1 MKKTRAKLWR
11 VLSGISVALLALLVG
26 CTWIGTT
33 YSTWLDGQLGTT
45 SLTLASDSD
54 EKTYY
59 YESSYSSLEEMLED
73 KEALLAE
80 ISAEGSVLLKNESS
94 ALPISSTAKVTLL
107 GYGSYDP
114 VYGGTIGSTTTEG
127 GTATITTLQAALE
140 EVGIEVNPTMVD
152 FYANNPATRFHA
164 SYMFG
169 TKYDSL
175 MDALIGEVSTS
186 VMVSAGVADDETTL
200 SDAAIGE
207 YSDAAIVVITRA
219 SSEAAEYNINS
230 VTTDDGDSYD
240 SPLDLSTYEKQ
251 VIDLAV
257 NSFDTVIVL
266 INSDSAMGID
276 YLKQTDGV
284 DAVLW
289 VGLPGA
295 YGFEGVADVLTGESN
310 PSGHLVDT
318 YAVHPASA
326 PANANMGL
334 YTWANA
340 STNGGSEMTSSDY
353 GKSDWYVVENEGI
366 YVGYKYY
373 ETRYAD
379 AVAGDAEALN
389 NANATEY
396 VKTYSDYDATA
407 NWDYNDQVSYSFGY
421 GLSYTTFTQTLDS
434 LTIDA
439 ASGTGAAVVTVTN
452 TGDVAGKSTV
462 QLYVQCPYTRG
473 GTEKSAVQL
482 VDFGKTDTLEPGAS
496 ATVELTFTLETF
508 ASYNT
513 DAEQW
518 ELDDGEY
525 YFAVG
530 NGAHEALNS
539 ILLSQGVSEDEL
551 SISTDSENATVE
563 AVQAVELGD
572 VSAYL
577 AIVNENVENRF
588 EQADY
593 TTYDDSFQYISRA
606 DWSQGWETVG
616 TEDGTG
622 EDAVSYTSEMEYGLF
637 AQLYTI
643 TANDKTDDMT
653 FDWDVDTGLTIM
665 DFIGVGLDETITKDG
680 VTYTYDDLVNTMSLY
695 EACYTLENE
704 YQNLDAINSI
714 ELGEVVT
721 NDGPAGFAYD
731 QVPGY
736 AYNWQSYESDEPT
749 YVSADDE
756 NAETSMSVYNT
767 EPVVASTWNKELVY
781 AEGEMMGEDSLWADE
796 NLIIGPGSNLHR
808 SAYNS
813 RNHEYYSEDSV
824 LTGLMTAALCEGCY
838 TRGLMTQVKHFAFNH
853 QEVNRAGTATF
864 FNEQAGRENEL
875 RCFQYAFE
883 NNLTQSVMTAF
894 NRVGVEY
901 AGACEG
907 LLIGVLRDEW
917 GFEGSVVTDM
927 VNGAMYMN
935 WLDSFA
941 CGLSGTLGTNAYEA
955 TSLGASTSAAN
966 QALIV
971 TDAYLQQQIHDAIKY
986 TVYQVANSNY
996 MNGMDSTSRW
1006 ETVTQWWKAA
1016 LYGGIALFAVLTL
1029 AFLALYLLA
1038 LTKER
1043 SGTEKKRTLGFWLL
1057 AVSTVLMIVA
1067 AVLYPNT
1074 AFSADY
1080 APLQSVET
1088 ILIATAVLGAVTMGA
1103 TFVTSS
1109 KYLDVLPVV
1118 LSGLSML
1125 GLAFSFYPMITPI
1138 AYVISGL
1145 NTYAE
1150 ISAWVNAAIVM
1161 GAGVLCCIVSLFCKL
1176 TTRKDA
1182 AVS

>member
-1 MKKTRAKLWR
+1 MKKRHTKLWR
-11 VLSGISVALLALLVG
+11 VLSGICVTLLAVLVG
-26 CTWIGTT
+26 VTSIGTT
-33 YSTWLDGQLGTT
+33 YATWLDGQLGTT
-45 SLTLASDSD
+45 SLTLTSDSD

-59 YESSYSSLEEMLED
+59 YESSYSSLEEMLEA
-73 KEALLAE
+73 KEELLAE
-80 ISAEGSVLLKNESS
+80 ISAEGSVLLKNESN
-94 ALPISSTAKVTLL
+94 ALPISSSAKVTLL

-114 VYGGTIGSTTTEG
+114 VYGGTIGSSTTEG

-140 EVGIEVNPTMVD
+140 EAGIEVNPTMVD
-152 FYANNPATRFHA
+152 FYANNPGFRFHA

-175 MDALIGEVSTS
+175 MDALIGEVSPS

-200 SDAAIGE
+200 SDATIGE

-219 SSEAAEYNINS
+219 ASEAAEYNINS
-230 VTTDDGDSYD
+230 ATTDDGDSYD

-276 YLKQTDGV
+276 YLKQTEGV

-295 YGFEGVADVLTGESN
+295 YGFEGVVDVLTGESN
-310 PSGHLVDT
+310 PSGHLADT

-340 STNGGSEMTSSDY
+340 STNGGSELTSGDY
-353 GKSDWYVVENEGI
+353 GKADWYVVENEGI

-407 NWDYNDQVSYSFGY
+407 DWDYNDQASYSFGY

-439 ASGTGAAVVTVTN
+439 ENGTGTAVVTVTN
-452 TGDVAGKSTV
+452 TGDVAGKSAV
-462 QLYVQCPYTRG
+462 ELYVQCPYTKG

-482 VDFGKTDTLEPGAS
+482 VDFGKTDILEPGTS
-496 ATVELTFTLETF
+496 TTVELSFTLEIF

-513 DAEQW
+513 TSEQW
-518 ELDDGEY
+518 ELDAGNY

-539 ILLSQGVSEDEL
+539 ILLSQGVSEDQL
-551 SISTDSENATVE
+551 SISTDSENASIE
-563 AVQAVELGD
+563 AVQVTDLGD

-577 AIVNENVENRF
+577 STVNENVENRF

-593 TTYDDSFQYISRA
+593 STYDESFQYISRA
-606 DWSQGWETVG
+606 NWSQGWETVG

-622 EDAVSYTSEMEYGLF
+622 EGAVSYTEEMEYGLF
-637 AQLYTI
+637 AELYTI

-653 FDWDVDTGLTIM
+653 YDWDVDTGLTIM
-665 DFIGVGLDETITKDG
+665 DFIGVALDATITKDG

-695 EACYTLENE
+695 EACYMLENE
-704 YQNLDAINSI
+704 YQNLDSVASI
-714 ELGEVVT
+714 EMGEVVT

-736 AYNWQSYESDEPT
+736 AYNWQVYETDEPT
-749 YVSADDE
+749 YVSEDDE
-756 NAETSMSVYNT
+756 NAETSMAVYNT
-767 EPVVASTWNKELVY
+767 EPVVASTWNKELVT

-808 SAYNS
+808 SPYNS

-824 LTGLMTAALCEGCY
+824 LTSLMTASLCEGCY
-838 TRGLMTQVKHFAFNH
+838 TKGLMTQVKHFAFNH
-853 QEVNRAGTATF
+853 QEINRAGTATF
-864 FNEQAGRENEL
+864 FDEQAGRENEL
-875 RCFQYAFE
+875 RCYQYTFE
-883 NNLTQSVMTAF
+883 NNLTQSTMTAF

-935 WLDSFA
+935 WRDSFA

-955 TSLGASTSAAN
+955 TSLGASTSDAN
-966 QALIV
+966 QALIA
-971 TDAYLQQQIHDAIKY
+971 TDAYLQQQIHDAVKY

-1006 ETVTQWWKAA
+1006 ENVTQWWKAA
-1016 LYGGIALFAVLTL
+1016 MYGGIAVFAVLTV
-1029 AFLALYLLA
+1029 AFLALYVLDLV
-1038 LTKER
+1038 KETN
-1043 SGTEKKRTLGFWLL
+1043 GEKKRTLGFWMT
-1057 AVSTVLMIVA
+1057 AVSTILLIVA

-1080 APLQSVET
+1080 APLDSVE
-1088 ILIATAVLGAVTMGA
+1088 ILLVVSAILGVVTLAA

-1109 KYLDVLPVV
+1109 RYLDIMSVV
-1118 LSGLSML
+1118 LTGLATLS
-1125 GLAFSFYPMITPI
+1125 LAFSFYPMVTPI

-1145 NTYAE
+1145 NTYEE

-1161 GAGVLCCIVSLFCKL
+1161 AVAVLVCLVCLFCKL
-1176 TTRKDA
+1176 TSRKDVA
-1182 AVS
+1182 AS

>member
-1 MKKTRAKLWR
+1 MKKRHTKLWR
-11 VLSGISVALLALLVG
+11 VLSGICVTLLAVLIGV
-26 CTWIGTT
+26 TSIGTT
-33 YSTWLDGQLGTT
+33 YATWLDGQLGTT
-45 SLTLASDSD
+45 SLTLTSDSD

-59 YESSYSSLEEMLED
+59 YESSYSSLEEMLEA
-73 KEALLAE
+73 KEELLAE
-80 ISAEGSVLLKNESS
+80 ISAEGSVLLKNESN
-94 ALPISSTAKVTLL
+94 ALPISSSAKVTLL

-114 VYGGTIGSTTTEG
+114 VYGGTIGSSTTEG

-140 EVGIEVNPTMVD
+140 EAGIEVNPTMVD
-152 FYANNPATRFHA
+152 FYANNPGFRFHA

-175 MDALIGEVSTS
+175 MDALIGEVSPS

-219 SSEAAEYNINS
+219 ASEAAEYNINS
-230 VTTDDGDSYD
+230 ATTDDGDSYD

-276 YLKQTDGV
+276 YLKQTEGV

-295 YGFEGVADVLTGESN
+295 YGFEGVVDVLTGESN

-353 GKSDWYVVENEGI
+353 GKADWYVVENEGI

-407 NWDYNDQVSYSFGY
+407 DWDYNNQVSYSFGY

-439 ASGTGAAVVTVTN
+439 ENGTGTAVVTVTN
-452 TGDVAGKSTV
+452 TGDVAGKSAV
-462 QLYVQCPYTRG
+462 ELYVQCPYTKG

-482 VDFGKTDTLEPGAS
+482 VDFGKTDILEPGS
-496 ATVELTFTLETF
+496 STTVELSFTLEIF

-513 DAEQW
+513 TSEQW
-518 ELDDGEY
+518 ELDAGNY

-539 ILLSQGVSEDEL
+539 ILLSQGVSEDQL
-551 SISTDSENATVE
+551 SISTDSENASIE
-563 AVQAVELGD
+563 AVQVTDLGD
-572 VSAYL
+572 ASAYL
-577 AIVNENVENRF
+577 STVNENVENRF

-593 TTYDDSFQYISRA
+593 STYDESFQYISRA

-622 EDAVSYTSEMEYGLF
+622 EGAVSYTEEMEYGLF
-637 AQLYTI
+637 AELYTI

-653 FDWDVDTGLTIM
+653 YDWDVDTGLTIM
-665 DFIGVGLDETITKDG
+665 DFIGVALDATITKDG

-695 EACYTLENE
+695 EACYMLENE
-704 YQNLDAINSI
+704 YQNLDSVASI
-714 ELGEVVT
+714 EMGEVVT

-731 QVPGY
+731 QVPGF
-736 AYNWQSYESDEPT
+736 AYNWQVYETDEPT
-749 YVSADDE
+749 YVSEDDE
-756 NAETSMSVYNT
+756 NAETSMAVYNT
-767 EPVVASTWNKELVY
+767 EPVVASTWNKELVA

-808 SAYNS
+808 SPFNS

-824 LTGLMTAALCEGCY
+824 LTSLMTASLCEGCY
-838 TRGLMTQVKHFAFNH
+838 TKGLMTQVKHFAFNH
-853 QEVNRAGTATF
+853 QEINRAGTATF

-875 RCFQYAFE
+875 RCYQYTFE
-883 NNLTQSVMTAF
+883 NNLTQSTMTAF

-935 WLDSFA
+935 WRDSFA
-941 CGLSGTLGTNAYEA
+941 CGLSGTLGTNAYES
-955 TSLGASTSAAN
+955 TSLGASTSDAN
-966 QALIV
+966 QALIA
-971 TDAYLQQQIHDAIKY
+971 TDAYLQQQIHDAVKY

-1006 ETVTQWWKAA
+1006 ENVTQWWKAA
-1016 LYGGIALFAVLTL
+1016 MYGGIAVFAVLTV
-1029 AFLALYLLA
+1029 AFLALYVLDLV
-1038 LTKER
+1038 KETN
-1043 SGTEKKRTLGFWLL
+1043 GEKKRTLGFWMT
-1057 AVSTVLMIVA
+1057 AVSTVLLIVA

-1080 APLQSVET
+1080 APLTSVE
-1088 ILIATAVLGAVTMGA
+1088 ILLVVSAILGVVTLAA

-1109 KYLDVLPVV
+1109 RYLDIMSVV
-1118 LSGLSML
+1118 LTGLATLS
-1125 GLAFSFYPMITPI
+1125 LAFSFYPMVTPI

-1145 NTYAE
+1145 NTYEE

-1161 GAGVLCCIVSLFCKL
+1161 AVAVLVCLVSLFCKL
-1176 TTRKDA
+1176 TSRKDVA
-1182 AVS
+1182 AS

>member
-1 MKKTRAKLWR
+1 MKKRHTKLWR
-11 VLSGISVALLALLVG
+11 VLSGICVTLLAVLVG
-26 CTWIGTT
+26 VTSIGTT
-33 YSTWLDGQLGTT
+33 YATWLDGQLGTT
-45 SLTLASDSD
+45 SLTLTSDSD

-59 YESSYSSLEEMLED
+59 YESSYSSLEEMLEA
-73 KEALLAE
+73 KEELLAE
-80 ISAEGSVLLKNESS
+80 ISAEGSVLLKNESN
-94 ALPISSTAKVTLL
+94 ALPISSSAKVTLL

-114 VYGGTIGSTTTEG
+114 VYGGTIGSSTTEG

-140 EVGIEVNPTMVD
+140 EAGIEVNPTMVD
-152 FYANNPATRFHA
+152 FYANNPGFRFHA

-175 MDALIGEVSTS
+175 MDALIGEVSPS

-200 SDAAIGE
+200 SDATIGE

-219 SSEAAEYNINS
+219 ASEAAEYNINS
-230 VTTDDGDSYD
+230 ATTDDGDSYD

-276 YLKQTDGV
+276 YLKQTEGV

-295 YGFEGVADVLTGESN
+295 YGFEGVVDVLTGESN

-340 STNGGSEMTSSDY
+340 STNGGSELTSGDY
-353 GKSDWYVVENEGI
+353 GKADWYVVENEGI

-407 NWDYNDQVSYSFGY
+407 DWDYNDQVSYSFGY

-439 ASGTGAAVVTVTN
+439 ENGTGTAVVTVTN
-452 TGDVAGKSTV
+452 TGDVAGKSAV
-462 QLYVQCPYTRG
+462 ELYVQCPYTKG

-482 VDFGKTDTLEPGAS
+482 VDFGKTDILEPGTS
-496 ATVELTFTLETF
+496 TTVELSFTLEIF

-513 DAEQW
+513 TSEQW
-518 ELDDGEY
+518 ELDAGNY

-539 ILLSQGVSEDEL
+539 ILLSQGVSEDQL
-551 SISTDSENATVE
+551 SISTDSENASIE
-563 AVQAVELGD
+563 AVQVTDLGD

-577 AIVNENVENRF
+577 STVNENVENRF

-593 TTYDDSFQYISRA
+593 STYDESFQYISRA
-606 DWSQGWETVG
+606 NWSQGWETVG

-622 EDAVSYTSEMEYGLF
+622 EGAVSYTEEMEYGLF
-637 AQLYTI
+637 AELYTI

-653 FDWDVDTGLTIM
+653 YDWDVDTGLTIM
-665 DFIGVGLDETITKDG
+665 DFIGVALDATITKDG

-695 EACYTLENE
+695 EACYMLENE
-704 YQNLDAINSI
+704 YQNLDSVASI
-714 ELGEVVT
+714 EMGEVVT

-736 AYNWQSYESDEPT
+736 AYNWQVYETDEPT
-749 YVSADDE
+749 YVSEDDE
-756 NAETSMSVYNT
+756 NAETSMAVYNT
-767 EPVVASTWNKELVY
+767 EPVVASTWNKELVT

-808 SAYNS
+808 SPYNS

-824 LTGLMTAALCEGCY
+824 LTSLMTASLCEGCY
-838 TRGLMTQVKHFAFNH
+838 TKGLMTQVKHFAFNH
-853 QEVNRAGTATF
+853 QEINRAGTATF
-864 FNEQAGRENEL
+864 FDEQAGRENEL
-875 RCFQYAFE
+875 RCYQYTFE
-883 NNLTQSVMTAF
+883 NNLTQSTMTAF

-935 WLDSFA
+935 WRDSFA

-955 TSLGASTSAAN
+955 TSLGASTSDAN
-966 QALIV
+966 QALIA
-971 TDAYLQQQIHDAIKY
+971 TDAYLQQQIHDAVKY

-1006 ETVTQWWKAA
+1006 ENVTQWWKAA
-1016 LYGGIALFAVLTL
+1016 MYGGIAVFAVLTV
-1029 AFLALYLLA
+1029 AFLALYVLDLV
-1038 LTKER
+1038 KETN
-1043 SGTEKKRTLGFWLL
+1043 GEKKRTLGFWMT
-1057 AVSTVLMIVA
+1057 AVSTILLIVA

-1080 APLQSVET
+1080 APLDSVE
-1088 ILIATAVLGAVTMGA
+1088 ILLVVSAILGVVTLAA

-1109 KYLDVLPVV
+1109 RYLDIMSVV
-1118 LSGLSML
+1118 LTGLATLS
-1125 GLAFSFYPMITPI
+1125 LAFSFYPMVTPI

-1145 NTYAE
+1145 NTYEE

-1161 GAGVLCCIVSLFCKL
+1161 AVAVLVCLVSLFCKL
-1176 TTRKDA
+1176 TSRKDVA
-1182 AVS
+1182 AS

>member
-1 MKKTRAKLWR
+1 MKKRHTKLWR
-11 VLSGISVALLALLVG
+11 VLSGICVTLLAVLIGV
-26 CTWIGTT
+26 TSIGTT
-33 YSTWLDGQLGTT
+33 YATWLDGQLGTT
-45 SLTLASDSD
+45 SLTLTSDSD

-59 YESSYSSLEEMLED
+59 YESSYSSLEEMLEA
-73 KEALLAE
+73 KEELLAE
-80 ISAEGSVLLKNESS
+80 ISAEGSVLLKNESN
-94 ALPISSTAKVTLL
+94 ALPISSSAKVTLL

-114 VYGGTIGSTTTEG
+114 VYGGTIGSSTTEG

-140 EVGIEVNPTMVD
+140 EAGIEVNPTMVD
-152 FYANNPATRFHA
+152 FYANNPGFRFHA

-175 MDALIGEVSTS
+175 MDALIGEVSPS

-200 SDAAIGE
+200 SDATIGE

-219 SSEAAEYNINS
+219 ASEAAEYNINS
-230 VTTDDGDSYD
+230 ATTDDGDSYD

-276 YLKQTDGV
+276 YLKQTEGV

-295 YGFEGVADVLTGESN
+295 YGFEGVVDVLTGESN
-310 PSGHLVDT
+310 PSGHLADT

-340 STNGGSEMTSSDY
+340 SSNGGSELTSGDY
-353 GKSDWYVVENEGI
+353 GKADWYVVENEGI

-407 NWDYNDQVSYSFGY
+407 DWDYNDQVSYSFGY

-439 ASGTGAAVVTVTN
+439 ENGTGTAVVTVTN
-452 TGDVAGKSTV
+452 TGDVAGKSAV
-462 QLYVQCPYTRG
+462 ELYVQCPYTKG

-482 VDFGKTDTLEPGAS
+482 VDFGKTDILEPGTS
-496 ATVELTFTLETF
+496 TTVELSFTLEIF

-513 DAEQW
+513 TSEQW
-518 ELDDGEY
+518 ELDAGNY

-539 ILLSQGVSEDEL
+539 ILLSQGVSEDQL
-551 SISTDSENATVE
+551 SISTDSENASIE
-563 AVQAVELGD
+563 AVQVTDLGD

-577 AIVNENVENRF
+577 STVNENVENRF

-593 TTYDDSFQYISRA
+593 STYDDSFQYISRA
-606 DWSQGWETVG
+606 NWSQGWETVG

-622 EDAVSYTSEMEYGLF
+622 EGAVSYTEEMEYGLF
-637 AQLYTI
+637 AELYTI

-653 FDWDVDTGLTIM
+653 YDWDVDTGLTIM
-665 DFIGVGLDETITKDG
+665 DFIGVALDATITKDG

-695 EACYTLENE
+695 EACYMLENE
-704 YQNLDAINSI
+704 YQNLDSVASI
-714 ELGEVVT
+714 EMGEVVT

-736 AYNWQSYESDEPT
+736 AYNWQVYETDEPT
-749 YVSADDE
+749 YVSEDDE
-756 NAETSMSVYNT
+756 NAETSMAVYNT
-767 EPVVASTWNKELVY
+767 EPVVASTWNKELVA

-808 SAYNS
+808 SPFNS

-824 LTGLMTAALCEGCY
+824 LTSLMTASLCEGCY
-838 TRGLMTQVKHFAFNH
+838 TKGLMTQVKHFAFNH
-853 QEVNRAGTATF
+853 QEINRAGTATF
-864 FNEQAGRENEL
+864 FDEQAGRENEL
-875 RCFQYAFE
+875 RCYQYTFE
-883 NNLTQSVMTAF
+883 NNLTQSTMTAF

-935 WLDSFA
+935 WRDSFA

-955 TSLGASTSAAN
+955 TSLGASTSDAN
-966 QALIV
+966 QALIA
-971 TDAYLQQQIHDAIKY
+971 TDAYLQQQIHDAVKY

-1006 ETVTQWWKAA
+1006 ENVTQWWKAA
-1016 LYGGIALFAVLTL
+1016 MYGGIAVFAVLTV
-1029 AFLALYLLA
+1029 AFLALYVLDLV
-1038 LTKER
+1038 KETN
-1043 SGTEKKRTLGFWLL
+1043 GEKKRTLGFWMT
-1057 AVSTVLMIVA
+1057 AVSTILLIVA

-1080 APLQSVET
+1080 APLDSVE
-1088 ILIATAVLGAVTMGA
+1088 ILLVVSAILGVVTLAA

-1109 KYLDVLPVV
+1109 RYLDIMSVV
-1118 LSGLSML
+1118 LTGLATLS
-1125 GLAFSFYPMITPI
+1125 LAFSFYPMVTPI

-1145 NTYAE
+1145 NTYEE

-1161 GAGVLCCIVSLFCKL
+1161 AVAVLVCLVSLFCKL
-1176 TTRKDA
+1176 TSRKDVA
-1182 AVS
+1182 AS

>member
-1 MKKTRAKLWR
+1 MKKRHTKLWR
-11 VLSGISVALLALLVG
+11 VLSGICVTLLAVLVG
-26 CTWIGTT
+26 VTSIGTT
-33 YSTWLDGQLGTT
+33 YATWLDGQLGTT
-45 SLTLASDSD
+45 SLTLTSDSD

-59 YESSYSSLEEMLED
+59 YESSYSSLEEMLEA
-73 KEALLAE
+73 KEKLLAE
-80 ISAEGSVLLKNESS
+80 ISAEGSVLLKNESN
-94 ALPISSTAKVTLL
+94 ALPISSSAKVTLL
-107 GYGSYDP
+107 GYGSYDS
-114 VYGGTIGSTTTEG
+114 VYGGTIGSSTTEG

-140 EVGIEVNPTMVD
+140 EAGIEVNPTMVD
-152 FYANNPATRFHA
+152 FYANNPGFRFHA

-175 MDALIGEVSTS
+175 MDALIGEVSPS

-200 SDAAIGE
+200 SDATIGE

-219 SSEAAEYNINS
+219 ASEAAEYNINS
-230 VTTDDGDSYD
+230 ATTDDGDSYD

-276 YLKQTDGV
+276 YLKQTEGV

-295 YGFEGVADVLTGESN
+295 YGFEGVVDVLTGESN
-310 PSGHLVDT
+310 PSGHLADT

-340 STNGGSEMTSSDY
+340 STNGGSELTSGDY
-353 GKSDWYVVENEGI
+353 GKADWYVVENEGI

-407 NWDYNDQVSYSFGY
+407 DWDYNDQVSYSFGY

-439 ASGTGAAVVTVTN
+439 ANGTGTAVVTVTN
-452 TGDVAGKSTV
+452 TGDVAGKSAV
-462 QLYVQCPYTRG
+462 ELYVQCPYTKG

-482 VDFGKTDTLEPGAS
+482 VDFGKTDILEPGTS
-496 ATVELTFTLETF
+496 TTVELSFTLEIF

-513 DAEQW
+513 TSEQW
-518 ELDDGEY
+518 ELDAGNY

-539 ILLSQGVSEDEL
+539 ILLSQGVSEDQL
-551 SISTDSENATVE
+551 SISTDSENASIE
-563 AVQAVELGD
+563 AVQVTDLGD

-577 AIVNENVENRF
+577 STVNENVENRF

-593 TTYDDSFQYISRA
+593 STYDESFQYISRA
-606 DWSQGWETVG
+606 NWSQGWETVG

-622 EDAVSYTSEMEYGLF
+622 EGAVSYTEEMEYGLF
-637 AQLYTI
+637 AELYTI

-653 FDWDVDTGLTIM
+653 YDWDVDTGLTIM
-665 DFIGVGLDETITKDG
+665 DFIGVALDATITKDG

-695 EACYTLENE
+695 EACYMLENE
-704 YQNLDAINSI
+704 YQNLDSVASI
-714 ELGEVVT
+714 EMGEVVT

-731 QVPGY
+731 QVPGF
-736 AYNWQSYESDEPT
+736 AYNWQVYETDEPT
-749 YVSADDE
+749 YVSEDDE
-756 NAETSMSVYNT
+756 NAETSMAVYNT
-767 EPVVASTWNKELVY
+767 EPVVASTWNKELVT

-808 SAYNS
+808 SPYNS

-824 LTGLMTAALCEGCY
+824 LTSLMTASLCEGCY
-838 TRGLMTQVKHFAFNH
+838 TKGLMTQVKHFAFNH
-853 QEVNRAGTATF
+853 QEINRAGTATF
-864 FNEQAGRENEL
+864 FDEQAGRENEL
-875 RCFQYAFE
+875 RCYQYTFE
-883 NNLTQSVMTAF
+883 NNLTQSTMTAF

-935 WLDSFA
+935 WRDSFA
-941 CGLSGTLGTNAYEA
+941 CGLSGTLGTNAYES
-955 TSLGASTSAAN
+955 TSLGASTSDAN
-966 QALIV
+966 QALIA
-971 TDAYLQQQIHDAIKY
+971 TDAYLQQQIHDAVKY

-1006 ETVTQWWKAA
+1006 ENVTQWWKAA
-1016 LYGGIALFAVLTL
+1016 MYGGIAVFAVLTV
-1029 AFLALYLLA
+1029 AFLSLYVLDLV
-1038 LTKER
+1038 KETN
-1043 SGTEKKRTLGFWLL
+1043 GEKKRTLGFWMT
-1057 AVSTVLMIVA
+1057 AVSTILLIVA

-1080 APLQSVET
+1080 APLDSVE
-1088 ILIATAVLGAVTMGA
+1088 ILLVVSAIVGVVTLAA

-1109 KYLDVLPVV
+1109 RYLDILPVALTGLAT
-1118 LSGLSML
+1118 LS
-1125 GLAFSFYPMITPI
+1125 LAFSFYPMVTPI

-1145 NTYAE
+1145 NTYEE

-1161 GAGVLCCIVSLFCKL
+1161 AVAVLVCLVSLFCKL
-1176 TTRKDA
+1176 TSRKDVA
-1182 AVS
+1182 AS